1 MRLRDIK
8 TVEDHIKAVAAW
20 LDENVETPSTPRV
33 LTIHDIQI
41 NRLDEP
47 RGSFTARLDGTEF
60 PGCTFMTQQNG
71 HFGFCPPMYCSP
83 LGAPASYA
91 AVEFTA
97 DTIQAMLNALHSV
110 VPPVKSLGIDRE
122 DGGLITMHTP
132 FEDRIR
138 DVEAHSM
145 GMATLQREG
154 LSIVATGF
162 LPRPE

>member
-20 LDENVETPSTPRV
+20 LDEHVKTPPTPRV

-41 NRLDEP
+41 NSLDEP

-60 PGCTFMTQQNG
+60 TGCTFTTAQNG
-71 HFGFCPPMYCSP
+71 RFEFCPPMYFSP

-110 VPPVKSLGIDRE
+110 VPPVKPLGIDRE

-138 DVEAHSM
+138 DVEAHSV

-162 LPRPE
+162 LPGPE

>member
-8 TVEDHIKAVAAW
+8 TVEDHIKAVAEW
-20 LDENVETPSTPRV
+20 LEENVDTPPTPES
-33 LTIHDIQI
+33 LILHDIEI
-41 NRLDEP
+41 DHMSPLS
-47 RGSFTARLDGTEF
+47 GGFTARLDGTNF
-60 PGCTFMTQQNG
+60 AGCKFSTQQNG
-71 HFGFCPPMYCSP
+71 RFGFCPPMYFSP

-97 DTIQAMLNALHSV
+97 ITIRAMIAGLQSV

-122 DGGLITMHTP
+122 SGGLITMHTP

-138 DVEAHSM
+138 DAEAHAV

>member
-20 LDENVETPSTPRV
+20 LEENVDTPPTPKS
-33 LTIHDIQI
+33 LTLHDIKI
-41 NRLDEP
+41 DRMSPLS
-47 RGSFTARLDGTEF
+47 GSFTVRLDGTEF

-97 DTIQAMLNALHSV
+97 DTIQAMLDALHAV

-138 DVEAHSM
+138 DVEAHAV
-145 GMATLQREG
+145 GTATLQREG

-162 LPRPE
+162 LSRPQ